1 MVPACVE
8 ACIGRARIFGDLND
22 PESEIS
28 KQVRTQPVTVL
39 RPGQGTEPNV
49 FYIGLDHAD
58 EHDTE
63 HRGQYV
69 SVTTHRREEAR
80 R

>member
-1 MVPACVE
+1 
-8 ACIGRARIFGDLND
+8 
-22 PESEIS
+22 
-28 KQVRTQPVTVL
+28 VTVL